1 MALELSRE
9 DAMSGDGQQWA
20 ALASQNER
28 LVGVTYP
35 QPCAE
40 VPDSGRKPWRRRVA
54 EAALRADGPS
64 RSARATRH
72 SRRRAERPQA

>member
-9 DAMSGDGQQWA
+9 DAMSGDSQQWA

-28 LVGVTYP
+28 LVGVSRQ
-35 QPCAE
+35 QPCAD

-54 EAALRADGPS
+54 EAAQRADEPS
-64 RSARATRH
+64 QPARSTRH
-72 SRRRAERPQA
+72 SRRRAARPQA